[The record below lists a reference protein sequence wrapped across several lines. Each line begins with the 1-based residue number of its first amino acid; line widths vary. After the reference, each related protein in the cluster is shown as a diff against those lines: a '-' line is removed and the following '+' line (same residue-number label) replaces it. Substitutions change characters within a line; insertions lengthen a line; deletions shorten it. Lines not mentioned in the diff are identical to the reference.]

1 MEMTKRYM
9 KIILMVFP
17 KIISE
22 KLGHFLPHKYGL
34 HNSGPASLI
43 FFKIL
48 NNWRGR
54 ELGHNLMIFSAK
66 KKSILRHK
74 FTILDTKV
82 TKLLHS
88 GSALRIFCKI
98 CALKWAK
105 KYIKIILMLFWGSS
119 IWGVVATLDPVI
131 FN

>member
-22 KLGHFLPHKYGL
+22 KLGHFLPHNYGL

-54 ELGHNLMIFSAK
+54 ELGHNLMIFFCK
-66 KKSILRHK
+66 KKAFLGTNSQFWTQK
-74 FTILDTKV
+74 WQNFFTQD
-82 TKLLHS
+82 LH
-88 GSALRIFCKI
+88 
-98 CALKWAK
+98 
-105 KYIKIILMLFWGSS
+105 
-119 IWGVVATLDPVI
+119 
-131 FN
+131 